1 LEFALCALDFQI
13 FMDKNLKLPPQNIEA
28 EESVLGA
35 LMIDKDS
42 IIKIADVLTP
52 EDFYKPAH
60 DKIYET
66 ILRLYERREP
76 IDILSVTAKLKESGS
91 LQDIGGSSYLSKLI
105 DSVPTSSHIEY
116 YAKIVREK
124 RVLRNLIRAS
134 AEITEQAFGSSED
147 LENLLD
153 EIEQKIF
160 AISQRSISQNF
171 VDIKDELQ
179 TAYERIEKLHLGGD
193 ALRGVGSGFRQL
205 DNILSG
211 FQKSDLI
218 IIGARPS
225 LGKTSLV
232 LDIAR
237 HIATKENKTVGIFSL
252 EMSREQVIDRL
263 ISAEAQVPLWKLRTG
278 KLSDDVDFE
287 LIQSA
292 LDTLS
297 RAPIFIDDTAS
308 PTILQMRSMAR
319 RLQSERGLGLL
330 IVDYLQ
336 LIQPR
341 TNSDSMVQQVTE
353 ISRCLKA
360 LARELSVPVLAVSQ
374 LSRNVEQREYKV
386 PRLSDLRES
395 GSLEQDSDVVMFI
408 YRKDRDKINVD
419 PAEQDLAE
427 IHVAKHR
434 NGPLGVVKLKFDQEK
449 ASFRNI
455 DTIH

>member
-1 LEFALCALDFQI
+1 
-13 FMDKNLKLPPQNIEA
+13 MDKNLKLPPQNIEA